1 MDVFL
6 PCCQDKNTF
15 KKNGAKK
22 SKSAPF
28 GRMVGWTFLPA
39 NFTTRS
45 FQFPNGHGAVRVSL
59 PKAGLHERMDVHGRQ
74 FSSAGW
80 LYFRN
85 PIPKQPPVWDG
96 HKTLVNN
103 GDNLRINLNWL
114 DAGFLNHH

>member
-1 MDVFL
+1 MDVFYL
-6 PCCQDKNTF
+6 AAKIKTLKKKVPKNR
-15 KKNGAKK
+15 
-22 SKSAPF
+22 SAPF

-74 FSSAGW
+74 FSSSAGW

-96 HKTLVNN
+96 HKTFVNN
-103 GDNLRINLNWL
+103 GDNLLINLSWL
-114 DAGFLNHH
+114 DAGF